1 MRTVVGLHLG
11 RTRVTAVG
19 LSGSAKSPRVVG
31 SFSAPR
37 PAEGGEPG
45 ALGKA
50 LRALLGEHGLPR
62 DPVVVGVPADECLL
76 RPLALPFTSP
86 EQIRR
91 VLKGEAESAL
101 PSHAVEDLLVSA
113 HLIGDVDGRGRAL
126 AVAFPKESMRKLLAD
141 LEAGGVDPV
150 SVDVDGFGLVNALA
164 AVGEVPEKGVL
175 LAADVEA
182 DEARFAVVADGRVRL
197 LRTVAVPLAA
207 PAGEGA
213 NGLQV
218 LPEGLDALRAEL
230 TRTLVAAAVDGAPDK
245 VVLTGTLAEDPAVRA
260 AVAETAGGEPSAV
273 RPVGNLPG
281 APAPDVPGGRAG
293 VVALGL
299 AWKGLGTDRGEVDLR
314 LEEFSF
320 RRAFDQVKGPLA
332 TFVTLVFL
340 LCALGIYHFNERRKE
355 AQTQLVQAVLKPALD
370 RFNESWPGAEAEKK
384 ALLQKLLAEEP
395 APHRGL
401 VPRMIGLLREKK
413 TELEGGPAEDSFPM
427 RSLLDVWRDWA
438 DRLKLVPQP
447 AGGQPG
453 YDRYWV
459 LNKIELTPSGV
470 RCEGLVDIEGGRTA
484 VDRMMTL
491 LRENPD
497 FAQTDTDKE
506 TKPTQDG
513 TRLAFGIHSKLP
525 SEEAPKR

>member
-11 RTRVTAVG
+11 RTRITAVG
-19 LSGSAKSPRVVG
+19 LSGSAKSPRVAGCFTV
-31 SFSAPR
+31 PR
-37 PAEGGEPG
+37 PAGPAASEPG

-50 LRALLGEHGLPR
+50 VRALLGEHGLPR

-86 EQIRR
+86 DQIRR

-126 AVAFPKESMRKLLAD
+126 AVAFPKEAMRRLLAD
-141 LEAGGVDPV
+141 LEPGGLDPV

-164 AVGEVPEKGVL
+164 AVGEVPEKGIL

-197 LRTVAVPLAA
+197 VRTVPIPIAA
-207 PAGEGA
+207 PGGPAGAGGD
-213 NGLQV
+213 GLQV

-245 VVLTGTLAEDPAVRA
+245 VVLTGSLAEEPAVRA
-260 AVAETAGGEPSAV
+260 AVAETTGGEPTSA

-281 APAPDVPGGRAG
+281 APAPDAPCGRAAA
-293 VVALGL
+293 VALGL
-299 AWKGLGTDRGEVDLR
+299 AWKALGTDRGEVDLR

-370 RFNESWPGAEAEKK
+370 RFNESWPGGEVEKK

-401 VPRMIGLLREKK
+401 LPRMISLLREKK
-413 TELEGGPAEDSFPM
+413 TELEGGPAQDSFPM

-438 DRLKLVPQP
+438 DRLMLVKQ
-447 AGGQPG
+447 G
-453 YDRYWV
+453 YDGYWV

-470 RCEGLVDIEGGRTA
+470 RCEGLVNIEGGRTA

-497 FAQTDTDKE
+497 FAETNTDRE
-506 TKPTQDG
+506 TKPTPDG
-513 TRLAFGIHSKLP
+513 SRLAFGVQSRLP
-525 SEEAPKR
+525 PEEAPKR